1 MTTHSYSPAA
11 VAHIEIAPTE
21 LAHITGAVIV
31 GDHDGRIQVTGTVE
45 PSHVMPGMVS
55 VETEAGTLYLDAELP
70 VTIVN
75 PTIQTR
81 EDRDDIEGL
90 AHTVG
95 LLKAS

>member
-1 MTTHSYSPAA
+1 MTTHSDSPAT

-31 GDHDGRIQVTGTVE
+31 GDHDGRIRVTGTVE
-45 PSHVMPGMVS
+45 PSKVFSGMFS
-55 VETEAGTLYLDAELP
+55 VDTEAGTLYLDQDLP

-75 PTIQTR
+75 PTLPAS
-81 EDRDDIEGL
+81 DDIEGL

>member
-1 MTTHSYSPAA
+1 MTTHSDSPAT
-11 VAHIEIAPTE
+11 VAHIEIAPAE
-21 LAHITGAVIV
+21 LAHITGAVII
-31 GDHDGRIQVTGTVE
+31 GDHDGHVRVTGTVE
-45 PSHVMPGMVS
+45 PSNVFHRMVS
-55 VETEAGTLYLDAELP
+55 VETEVGTLYVDADLP

-75 PTIQTR
+75 PALQPS

>member
-1 MTTHSYSPAA
+1 MTTHSDSPAT
-11 VAHIEIAPTE
+11 VAHIEIAPAE
-21 LAHITGAVIV
+21 LTHITGAVIV
-31 GDHDGRIQVTGTVE
+31 GDHDGHVRVTGTVE
-45 PSHVMPGMVS
+45 LSDVMPRMVS
-55 VETEAGTLYLDAELP
+55 VETEAGTLYLDQDLP

-75 PTIQTR
+75 PTLQSS